1 MSKVVKVVAV
11 PVVLGFAS
19 LRVYSMSEDKPEVRL
34 SPQQLSIYSTMPQER
49 LHYLE
54 EQQGVLQ
61 SSFGKVRGGLQS
73 YVHKIKSAYGS
84 VKVTAVNLYHG
95 GEDVYYFIKD
105 PSSGFGPRI
114 SVIAMSGF
122 AGVILARKG
131 SYLKRLGLPLSL
143 VSAGFAVCYPVQ
155 TIAMLKVSGKKMYS
169 ASKWTSSTVAS
180 LWKRDTL
187 PDSSKTAPSS
197 EAMENT
203 LDIPVSDL
211 AQAIGTN
218 ELFHEVPAPSKSSL
232 SHLPDNHY
240 LVQAPLPVPH
250 SSSPFAD
257 EELLV
262 VTAEGKPSSASSLTA
277 ESQPEIPS
285 LQFSGEPQ
293 TPTVFPEKQA
303 HVADLNLKDFGQSNP
318 EDADLYS
325 TRS

>member
-1 MSKVVKVVAV
+1 MPRKSTLSCLSGYHPIALTPIVMNCIKRLIVIPVVKVLAV

-19 LRVYSMSEDKPEVRL
+19 LRVYSMSEDKQEVRL
-34 SPQQLSIYSTMPQER
+34 SPQQ
-49 LHYLE
+49 
-54 EQQGVLQ
+54 
-61 SSFGKVRGGLQS
+61 
-73 YVHKIKSAYGS
+73 
-84 VKVTAVNLYHG
+84 
-95 GEDVYYFIKD
+95 
-105 PSSGFGPRI
+105 
-114 SVIAMSGF
+114 
-122 AGVILARKG
+122 
-131 SYLKRLGLPLSL
+131 
-143 VSAGFAVCYPVQ
+143 
-155 TIAMLKVSGKKMYS
+155 
-169 ASKWTSSTVAS
+169 
-180 LWKRDTL
+180 
-187 PDSSKTAPSS
+187 TAPSS
-197 EAMENT
+197 GAMENT

-218 ELFHEVPAPSKSSL
+218 ELFHEVPGPSKSSL

-277 ESQPEIPS
+277 ESQPEMPS

-293 TPTVFPEKQA
+293 TPTVVSEKQA